1 MEKLAMYGGTF
12 NPIHNGHLHLA
23 REFCR
28 RLQLD
33 RVLLIPTRVPPHK
46 TVPDLAS
53 AADRFEMCR
62 LAAAPYGLEV
72 SDLELCREGPSYTAD
87 TLRELHT
94 LHPNAELYLITGAD
108 MFLTL
113 EQWHDSAAL
122 LRLAHLC
129 AAPRDES
136 GRHELF
142 AYAER
147 LRRLGAQTYVENIP
161 LLPVSSTLIRRRVRQ
176 GLSIADLVPP
186 AVEQYIIRHHLYGGI
201 VNGSEAI

>member
-23 REFCR
+23 QEFRR

-33 RVLLIPTRVPPHK
+33 RILLIPTRVPPHK

-53 AADRFEMCR
+53 AEDRFRMCQ
-62 LAAAPYGLEV
+62 LAAEPHGFEV
-72 SDLELCREGPSYTAD
+72 SDLELRREGPSYTAD
-87 TLRELHT
+87 TLRELHA
-94 LHPNAELYLITGAD
+94 LYPGAQLYLITGAD

-113 EQWHDSAAL
+113 EQWHDSTAL
-122 LRLAHLC
+122 LRLARLC

-136 GRHELF
+136 GRHELLK
-142 AYAER
+142 YAEH
-147 LRRLGAQTYVENIP
+147 LRRLGAQTCVENIP
-161 LLPVSSTLIRRRVRQ
+161 LLPVSSTLVRRRVRA
-176 GLSIADLVPP
+176 GESVAKLVPT